1 MSTPRSLL
9 PGLAAAVIA
18 MMSTAC
24 VQARVER
31 AAEAVEAQPAP
42 ILVHINGDGSILIDG
57 EPVRRDDVEARF
69 AAIAARSPA
78 PEVHITGDGK
88 AAYGDMAHVMA
99 AAQRA
104 GVAKLGVIGG
114 T

>member
-1 MSTPRSLL
+1 MVS
-9 PGLAAAVIA
+9 AA
-18 MMSTAC
+18 C
-24 VQARVER
+24 GQAPVER
-31 AAEAVEAQPAP
+31 GAPAVEAQPAS
-42 ILVHINGDGSILIDG
+42 ILVHINGDGSILFDG
-57 EPVRRDDVEARF
+57 VAVHRDDVEARF
-69 AAIAARSPA
+69 AIIAARSPA

>member
-1 MSTPRSLL
+1 
-9 PGLAAAVIA
+9 

-24 VQARVER
+24 VQGRAER
-31 AAEAVEAQPAP
+31 SAEAVEAQPAP
-42 ILVHINGDGSILIDG
+42 VLVHINGDGSILIDG
-57 EPVRRDDVEARF
+57 EPVRRDKVEARF

-88 AAYGDMAHVMA
+88 AAYRDMAHVLE